1 MTSIRVHCEATGIPN
16 GPVLVLA
23 DSLGATL
30 AMWEP
35 QLEVL
40 ARRFRVIRY
49 DLRGHGGSPAPAGRY
64 TIADLGGDLIALLDD
79 LGIERAHIC
88 GLSLGGMIGMWVAA
102 KAPER
107 VDRLI
112 VCASSARLGPPEAW
126 ATRARTV
133 RSEGMGA
140 VTETVVGRWFTPGFA
155 ASCPDVVARM
165 RAMLESISPVGY
177 AGCCRAIETMDLTGD
192 LAAIVAPT
200 LVLVGDED
208 RATPLAHAERIAA
221 GIPGAQLEVV
231 LDAAHLLNV
240 EQAEVVNAL
249 ILEHLDQAAFPR
261 EPR

>member
-1 MTSIRVHCEATGIPN
+1 M
-16 GPVLVLA
+16 L
-23 DSLGATL
+23 
-30 AMWEP
+30 
-35 QLEVL
+35 
-40 ARRFRVIRY
+40 
-49 DLRGHGGSPAPAGRY
+49 
-64 TIADLGGDLIALLDD
+64 
-79 LGIERAHIC
+79 
-88 GLSLGGMIGMWVAA
+88 
-102 KAPER
+102 
-107 VDRLI
+107 
-112 VCASSARLGPPEAW
+112 
-126 ATRARTV
+126 
-133 RSEGMGA
+133 SEGMGA
-140 VTETVVGRWFTPGFA
+140 VAETVVGRWFTPGFA